1 MFLRFVRFINLKK
14 EEVKNPGLYRW
25 RRAIWRIAIW
35 MPSVPSGNDTL
46 PPLPSGGIKYMLL
59 VVNYMLLNV
68 NYMLLIVK
76 YMV

>member
-1 MFLRFVRFINLKK
+1 M
-14 EEVKNPGLYRW
+14 
-25 RRAIWRIAIW
+25 
-35 MPSVPSGNDTL
+35 PSGNDTL

-76 YMV
+76 YMVLMIYSVEV